1 MGDLFASYMVE
12 EEILEHNLYGVDI
25 NEDAVEI
32 AKLSL
37 WLRTAKRGR
46 PLTKLVDKIK
56 CGNSLIDDS
65 SFLSRTLLLF
75 CLSFLACY
83 FLGDGINN
91 KSIIL

>member
-1 MGDLFASYMVE
+1 MVE

-46 PLTKLVDKIK
+46 ALTKQQMRWLCKLTFRDAILVKIV
-56 CGNSLIDDS
+56 
-65 SFLSRTLLLF
+65 
-75 CLSFLACY
+75 
-83 FLGDGINN
+83 
-91 KSIIL
+91 